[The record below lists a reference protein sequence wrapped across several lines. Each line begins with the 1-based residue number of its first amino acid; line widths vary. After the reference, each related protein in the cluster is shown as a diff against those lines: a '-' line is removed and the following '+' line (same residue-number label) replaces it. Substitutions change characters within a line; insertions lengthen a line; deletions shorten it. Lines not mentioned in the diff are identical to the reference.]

1 MVVAIGWIIHKVCVC
16 VCVCV
21 CEQSNMNNQRQ
32 TSHFS
37 EHLFHLQKK
46 NYVAEGK
53 IMIIAIYFIIFLIVT
68 LIKDAV
74 YVSGRAAFEDALN
87 SYFACEA
94 VGYVPGKCDR
104 DSFEHFS
111 YPLLSTHIAFYI
123 TNLFMAAVVLLYLI
137 NCGCLIERFKK
148 RCCYMLKAV
157 STRPSTN
164 FTTNTEMSNK

>member
-1 MVVAIGWIIHKVCVC
+1 
-16 VCVCV
+16 
-21 CEQSNMNNQRQ
+21 MNNQRG
-32 TSHFS
+32 TSYLS
-37 EHLFHLQKK
+37 EHPFRLQKK

-53 IMIIAIYFIIFLIVT
+53 IMIIAVYFIIFLIVT

-74 YVSGRAAFEDALN
+74 YISGRAPFEDAMS

-104 DSFEHFS
+104 ESFEHIL
-111 YPLLSTHIAFYI
+111 YPLLFANIAFYI

-148 RCCYMLKAV
+148 KC
-157 STRPSTN
+157 
-164 FTTNTEMSNK
+164 